1 MNKLLFVAPSSGSG
15 KTTVTMAVLAALK
28 RQGRDLRAFKCGPD
42 YIDPMFHE
50 KALGI
55 PCHNLDLYLT
65 PEDRVK
71 ELFRRY
77 SAGADTLVVEGVMG
91 YYDGVGGVTAEASA
105 WHVAEVLDLPAV
117 LVLRPKGDLS
127 AVLSQVQK
135 LLTVPERAPKN
146 DGNHHLKA
154 ILLSDCSEHDYR
166 ALKPTLEQSTGLSVL
181 GYLPHME
188 EVALESRHLGL
199 VTAGEDP
206 ELSRKLKLL
215 AEAAECHIDLDAL
228 LMLGESPDRETKV
241 PVEPGA
247 DFHPVP
253 IAVAKDAAF
262 QFCYDETLD
271 AFREAGGEP
280 VFFSPLNDEHL
291 PENIGGLYL
300 PGGYPELYAKELS
313 ENTSLC
319 AELKRAIEGG
329 LPTIAE
335 CGGFLYLGT
344 SLQTPEGET
353 FPMVGLLPGNAEKT
367 EKPVRFGYAELTA
380 PRDCLIAK
388 KGDSIR
394 IHNFH
399 YYDTPER
406 GSAFHAVKP
415 VSGREFETGYVNDT
429 LYAGFPHIYFA
440 GNQELTA
447 RFVAS
452 ARRFTVLETI
462 RRVTPPEKALA
473 KEARA
478 KWNTCAKPLGSLGLL
493 EDQVVS
499 LCAVKGTLNPS
510 MKTRT
515 AVIFCA
521 DNGVVEEGVTQTG
534 SEVTRLVFEQLK
546 LGRSS
551 VNRMAEV
558 AGAKVLPVD
567 MGMAPKG
574 TRNIVKGPAMTEEEL
589 FRALHEGIALAKKL
603 KEEGNGILIAGEMGI
618 GNTTTASAVASVL
631 LEKDPAEVTGKG
643 AGLSNEGLEHKVE
656 IIRKA
661 IAVNR
666 PNSAE
671 PMEVLRTLGGL
682 DLAGMCGLYLGG
694 ALYEIPV
701 IMDGFPS
708 AVAALCAVRVC
719 PAASAAILPSH
730 VSAEPAG
737 QMVLEAMG
745 KRAPIAAGM
754 RLGEGTG
761 GVALLPLLDMA
772 LAVFEEA
779 YTFEEGGIEPYQTL

>member
-28 RQGRDLRAFKCGPD
+28 ERGRCLRAFKCGPD

-50 KALGI
+50 RTLGI

-65 PEDRVK
+65 PEDRAK

-117 LVLRPKGDLS
+117 LVVRPKEDVSHLV
-127 AVLSQVQK
+127 AQVQA
-135 LLTVPERAPKN
+135 LLSVPERAPKN
-146 DGNHHLKA
+146 NGDHHLKGV
-154 ILLSDCSEHDYR
+154 ILSDCFEKDYTT
-166 ALKPTLEQSTGLSVL
+166 LKPLLEQETGLSIL
-181 GYLPHME
+181 GYLPHLE
-188 EVALESRHLGL
+188 EATLESRHLGL

-206 ELSRKLKLL
+206 ELPRKLECL
-215 AEAAECHIDLDAL
+215 AKAAEECIDLDAL
-228 LMLGESPDRETKV
+228 LALGESPDPSTEV
-241 PVEPGA
+241 PSASDAVST
-247 DFHPVP
+247 PVR

-280 VFFSPLNDEHL
+280 VFFSPLRDEHL
-291 PENIGGLYL
+291 PENVGGLYL

-313 ENTSLC
+313 ENTSLK
-319 AELKRAIEGG
+319 AELKRAIDGG
-329 LPTIAE
+329 LPTVAE

-344 SLQTPEGET
+344 SLKTPEGET

-367 EKPVRFGYAELTA
+367 GKPVRFGYAELTA
-380 PRDCLIAK
+380 SRDCLIAK
-388 KGDSIR
+388 KGEPVR

-415 VSGREFETGYVNDT
+415 VSGREFETGFAGDT

-440 GNQELTA
+440 GNKDLTA

-452 ARRFTVLETI
+452 ARRFTVLEMI
-462 RRVTPPEKALA
+462 RSITPPEETLV

-499 LCAVKGTLNPS
+499 LCAVKGALNPT

-567 MGMAPKG
+567 VGMVPNG
-574 TRNIVKGPAMTEEEL
+574 TENIAKGPAMTEEE
-589 FRALHEGIALAKKL
+589 FYRALHKGIALVKKL

-631 LEKDPAEVTGKG
+631 LSKDPAEVTGKG
-643 AGLSNEGLEHKVE
+643 AGLSNDGLAHKVE

-666 PNSAE
+666 PNSAD

-694 ALYEIPV
+694 AMYDIPV